1 MNNFYLKIIFFLLLI
16 TNQSISEENIMI
28 LKLKG
33 NIKKFTTKSTI
44 KALERKYV

>member
-1 MNNFYLKIIFFLLLI
+1 MNKFFINFLLFFFLV

-33 NIKKFTTKSTI
+33 DIKRFTTKSTI
-44 KALERKYV
+44 KLLKKKYE